1 MPEACISYF
10 VFDYVLN
17 FILLWVDM
25 GVARFSWEKVYFFA
39 DAFFVVEDLAELV
52 FFFFTLDAE
61 SDLVDFFLE
70 VVALRAIFCYPED

>member
-1 MPEACISYF
+1 MEAFFFASFFLAGAFFTAVFF
-10 VFDYVLN
+10 VAV
-17 FILLWVDM
+17 
-25 GVARFSWEKVYFFA
+25 FFA

-52 FFFFTLDAE
+52 FFFFTFDAE